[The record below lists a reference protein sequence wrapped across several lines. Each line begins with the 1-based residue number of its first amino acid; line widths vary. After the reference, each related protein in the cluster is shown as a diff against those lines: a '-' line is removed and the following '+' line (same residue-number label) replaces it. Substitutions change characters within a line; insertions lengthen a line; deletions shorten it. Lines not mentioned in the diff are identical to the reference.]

1 MSGFTVQ
8 PESLAPV
15 AAQLR
20 QAADQLEQ
28 AWAPVRSA
36 SQSVHFG
43 GGTDMVS
50 PLIQVSLQGAVSLVD
65 SCLSSSASA
74 LRGYADGLEQMGRTY
89 DGAELDNAALFRAG

>member
-8 PESLAPV
+8 PESFAPV

-20 QAADQLEQ
+20 EAAAQLQE

-36 SQSVHFG
+36 SQGVHYG
-43 GGTDMVS
+43 AGTDLVS

-74 LRGYADGLEQMGRTY
+74 LHGYADGLEQMGRTY